1 MQYIARDILT
11 IVSILRVA
19 ENRFTL
25 VPQGDEM
32 STKPRTSK
40 HVGKNQTSIKVE
52 NTSSILWA
60 IHETND
66 ISRADLVR
74 LTGLTAPTVSRIV
87 SFLVEQGII
96 TESPGESTG
105 VGRKPVVLRFN
116 GRSRYVVAIDFSWA
130 HVRVAIMD
138 LGGGILDRTEHGIDP
153 RGQAKAEF
161 ETAVNAVQELL
172 DRHRGIKIIGIGF
185 SAPGLINSESG
196 TIISIPNFSS
206 IRNLQVRQ
214 LLQARFGYPTFVIN
228 DANAEAIA
236 EKFFGQGR
244 DASDFVLVHLGY
256 GIGAGMIL
264 GGRLYTGNFGVSGEI
279 GHTSVDRRH
288 GKWCD
293 CGNRGCLELYAGLRA
308 VLADVSVRI
317 GRQVLFADLQQLAS
331 EGDGKVLEVLKEKGE
346 LIGYALVNIVNI
358 VAPQRIILTGQVAAL
373 GSPILEPMK
382 HVIIERCFYHVADQV
397 SITLSSLA
405 DNSTLLGAMT
415 IVLDD
420 FLEYPYSFLN
430 VRSERHRKEASPSA

>member
-1 MQYIARDILT
+1 MTTR
-11 IVSILRVA
+11 
-19 ENRFTL
+19 
-25 VPQGDEM
+25 
-32 STKPRTSK
+32 PRPGR
-40 HVGKNQTSIKVE
+40 HVGKNQTSIKAE
-52 NTSSILWA
+52 NTSSILRA

-96 TESPGESTG
+96 TESPGESSS
-105 VGRKPVVLRFN
+105 VGRKPIVLQFN
-116 GRSRYVVAIDFSWA
+116 GRSRYIVAIDFSWS
-130 HVRVAIMD
+130 HVRAAIMD
-138 LGGGILDRTEHGIDP
+138 LGGGILDRTERGIDP
-153 RGQAKAEF
+153 KGQARTEF
-161 ETAVNAVQELL
+161 EKAIHAVEELL
-172 DRHRGIKIIGIGF
+172 SRHLGIKIVGIGF

-196 TIISIPNFSS
+196 TIISIPNFPS

-214 LLQARFGYPTFVIN
+214 LLQSRFGYPTFVVN
-228 DANAEAIA
+228 DANAEALA

-256 GIGAGMIL
+256 GIGAGLIV

-293 CGNRGCLELYAGLRA
+293 CGNRGCLELYAGLRG
-308 VLADVSVRI
+308 VLEDVSAKV
-317 GRQVLFADLQQLAS
+317 GRPVSFAEVEQLAA
-331 EGDGKVLEVLKEKGE
+331 EGDEKAIEVLRDKGE

-358 VAPQRIILTGQVAAL
+358 LAPQRIILTGQVAAL
-373 GSPILEPMK
+373 GAPILQPMK
-382 HVIIERCFYHVADQV
+382 HILSERCFYHVADQV
-397 SITLSSLA
+397 SITLSSIS

-430 VRSERHRKEASPSA
+430 ARSERHRRETPPPA

>member
-1 MQYIARDILT
+1 MT
-11 IVSILRVA
+11 
-19 ENRFTL
+19 
-25 VPQGDEM
+25 
-32 STKPRTSK
+32 TKPRTAN
-40 HVGKNQTSIKVE
+40 HVGKNQTSVKVE
-52 NTSSILWA
+52 NTSSILRA
-60 IHETND
+60 IYETSD

-87 SFLVEQGII
+87 SFLVEQGVI
-96 TESPGESTG
+96 TESPGKRNG
-105 VGRKPVVLRFN
+105 VGRKPVVLHFN
-116 GRSRYVVAIDFSWA
+116 GRSRYIVAIDFSWA

-138 LGGGILDRTEHGIDP
+138 LGGGILDRSEHAIDP

-161 ETAVNAVQELL
+161 EIAISAIQESLN
-172 DRHRGIKIIGIGF
+172 RHPGIKIIGIGF
-185 SAPGLINSESG
+185 AAPGLINSESG
-196 TIISIPNFSS
+196 TIISIPNFPS

-214 LLQARFGYPTFVIN
+214 LLEERFGYPTFVVN

-256 GIGAGMIL
+256 GIGAGLIV

-308 VLADVSVRI
+308 VLEDVSVRL
-317 GRQVLFADLQQLAS
+317 GRQVQFIELQQLAS
-331 EGDGKVLEVLKEKGE
+331 EGDGKVLEVLKDKGE

-373 GSPILEPMK
+373 GSPIFEPMK
-382 HVIIERCFYHVADQV
+382 HVISERCFYRVADQI

-405 DNSTLLGAMT
+405 ENSTLLGAMT

-420 FLEYPYSFLN
+420 FLEDPYSFLN
-430 VRSERHRKEASPSA
+430 VHAEHHPKKVSRPA